1 MSTKKQILLIVAL
14 ILVTVGV
21 SGWLSTVVG
30 NRGPD
35 YNEGLRR
42 SILLFSNVYE
52 SVVQRYIEEVD
63 PEKCVQAAIDGML
76 ERLDPYTVYRKAEED
91 DEIEILTSG
100 KYGGVGMR
108 IGMRNGWATV
118 VEQPFDGKPAFRAGI
133 REGDQ
138 IIEVDGKSTKDLTI
152 SETASLLRGEPDTEV
167 VVKIRREGVSEVL
180 TFRLIRDVITVE
192 DINCATIINGDVGFV
207 RLTRFGR
214 NAGTEVE
221 RAVSKLKQQGAK
233 KLILD
238 LRSNPGGLLEA
249 AVEVANVFVPKGEL
263 IVSTKGRNKSDDR
276 EYRASKDPVWGDLPL
291 AVLVDSYSA
300 SASEIVAGAIQD
312 LDRGVVIGSTTFGK
326 GLVQRVVGVGPRST
340 LRITTSEYFV
350 PSGRLIQNPAVF
362 DKGRTSVLYAEGIKR
377 LEEAADPKKEYR
389 TTSGRLV
396 RGGGGIVP
404 DIQVSPDTL
413 SRLEFA
419 LLSQSMFFN
428 FAVGYVQRHPDL
440 PRDFVADDK
449 VVDEFRKF
457 LAEKKFE
464 YKTDGETELEAF
476 ERAARKRGYLSDV
489 TPALEQI
496 KAALAQQKKREF
508 EESLS
513 YIRQSLEREIIT
525 KLWGTAAGISAV
537 LDDDEV
543 VQKAVEVLSNPL
555 QYGSILGKKTTVGG

>member
-1 MSTKKQILLIVAL
+1 MSTKKQVGLVAALIV
-14 ILVTVGV
+14 VTVGL

-35 YNEGLRR
+35 YNEQLRR
-42 SILLFSNVYE
+42 SIILFSNVYE

-76 ERLDPYTVYRKAEED
+76 ERLDPYTVFLKAEED
-91 DEIEILTSG
+91 DELEILTSG

-138 IIEVDGKSTKDLTI
+138 ILEVDGKSTKDLTI
-152 SETASLLRGEPDTEV
+152 SETAQLLRGEPGTEV
-167 VVKIRREGVSEVL
+167 VVKIRREGVDEVL

-192 DINCATIINGDVGFV
+192 DINCATIIDGDVGFI

-221 RAVSKLKQQGAK
+221 RAVAKLKEQGAK

-263 IVSTKGRNKSDDR
+263 IVSTKGRVKSDDR
-276 EYRASKDPVWGDLPL
+276 EYRAEKDPVWQDLPL

-312 LDRGVVIGSTTFGK
+312 LDRGVVIGNTTFGK

-340 LRITTSEYFV
+340 LRITTSEYFI
-350 PSGRLIQNPAVF
+350 PSGRLIQNPDVF
-362 DKGRTSVLYAEGIKR
+362 DKGRTSVLYAEGIAR
-377 LEEAADPKKEYR
+377 LEQAADPKKEYR
-389 TTSGRLV
+389 TSSGRTV

-404 DIQVSPDTL
+404 DIQVNPDTL

-428 FAVGYVQRHPDL
+428 FAVNYVQRHPDL
-440 PRDFVADDK
+440 PREFVADEK
-449 VVDEFRKF
+449 MVREFRQF

-464 YKTDGETELEAF
+464 YKTDGEAELDAF
-476 ERAARKRGYLSDV
+476 EKAARKSGYLSSV
-489 TPALEQI
+489 APQVQAI
-496 KAALAQQKKREF
+496 RAAIAEQKKREF
-508 EESLS
+508 EQSLD
-513 YIRQSLEREIIT
+513 YIRQSLEREIVT
-525 KLWGTAAGISAV
+525 KVWGTSAGIAAT
-537 LDDDEV
+537 LDDDQV
-543 VQKAVEVLSNPL
+543 VQKALEVLNSPRT
-555 QYGSILGKKTTVGG
+555 YSAILGKKAAIGG

>member
-1 MSTKKQILLIVAL
+1 MSTKKQILLIAAL
-14 ILVTVGV
+14 IVVTVGV
-21 SGWLSTVVG
+21 SGWLPTVVG
-30 NRGPD
+30 GRGPD
-35 YNEGLRR
+35 YNESLRR

-76 ERLDPYTVYRKAEED
+76 ERLDPYTVYLKAEED

-108 IGMRNGWATV
+108 IGIRNGWATV

-152 SETASLLRGEPDTEV
+152 SETAGLLRGEPGTEV
-167 VVKIRREGVSEVL
+167 VVKIRRQGVAEVL

-192 DINCATIINGDVGFV
+192 DINCVTMIGDDVGFI

-214 NAGTEVE
+214 NAGAEVE
-221 RAVSKLKQQGAK
+221 RAAIKLKQQGAK

-263 IVSTKGRNKSDDR
+263 IVSTKGRTKTDDR
-276 EYRASKDPVWGDLPL
+276 EYRATKDPVWVDLPL

-312 LDRGVVIGSTTFGK
+312 LDRGVVIGNTTFGK

-350 PSGRLIQNPAVF
+350 PSGRLIQNPEVF
-362 DKGRTSVLYAEGIKR
+362 DKGRTSVLYAEGITR

-389 TTSGRLV
+389 TSSGRLV

-404 DIQVSPDTL
+404 DIHVSQDTL

-428 FAVGYVQRHPDL
+428 FAVSYVQRHPEL
-440 PRDFVADDK
+440 PRDFVADQK
-449 VVDEFRKF
+449 VLDEFRRF

-464 YKTDGETELEAF
+464 YQTDGEAELNAF
-476 ERAARKRGYLSDV
+476 ERAAKKHGYLQEV
-489 TPALEQI
+489 AAQLEVI
-496 KAALAQQKKREF
+496 RNALAEQKKREF
-508 EESLS
+508 VKSLG

-525 KLWGTAAGISAV
+525 KLWGTSAGISAV
-537 LDDDEV
+537 LDNDEV
-543 VQKAVEVLSNPL
+543 VQKAVEVLRNPA
-555 QYGSILGKKTTVGG
+555 QYGAILGKKVIVGG

>member
-1 MSTKKQILLIVAL
+1 MSTKKQILLIAAL
-14 ILVTVGV
+14 IVVTVGV
-21 SGWLSTVVG
+21 SGWLPTVVRD
-30 NRGPD
+30 RGPD
-35 YNEGLRR
+35 YNESLRR

-76 ERLDPYTVYRKAEED
+76 ERLDPYTVYLKAEED

-138 IIEVDGKSTKDLTI
+138 IVEVDGKSTKDLTI
-152 SETASLLRGEPDTEV
+152 SETAGLLRGEPGTEV
-167 VVKIRREGVSEVL
+167 VVKIRRQGVAEVL

-192 DINCATIINGDVGFV
+192 DINCVTMIGDDVGFI

-214 NAGTEVE
+214 NAGAEVE
-221 RAVSKLKQQGAK
+221 RAAIKLKQQGAK

-263 IVSTKGRNKSDDR
+263 IVSTKGRTKTDDR
-276 EYRASKDPVWGDLPL
+276 EYRATKDPVWVDLPL

-312 LDRGVVIGSTTFGK
+312 LDRGVVIGNTTFGK

-350 PSGRLIQNPAVF
+350 PSGRLIQNPEVF
-362 DKGRTSVLYAEGIKR
+362 DKGRTSVLYAEGITR

-404 DIQVSPDTL
+404 DIQVSQDTL

-419 LLSQSMFFN
+419 LLRQSMFFN
-428 FAVGYVQRHPDL
+428 FAVSYVQRHPEV
-440 PRDFVADDK
+440 PRDFVADQK
-449 VVDEFRKF
+449 VLSEFRRF
-457 LAEKKFE
+457 LAEKTFE
-464 YKTDGETELEAF
+464 YQTDGEAELNAF
-476 ERAARKRGYLSDV
+476 ERAAKKHGYLQEV
-489 TPALEQI
+489 AAQLEEI
-496 KAALAQQKKREF
+496 RKALAEQKKREF
-508 EESLS
+508 DNSLG

-525 KLWGTAAGISAV
+525 KLWGTSAGISAV

-543 VQKAVEVLSNPL
+543 VQKAVEVLRNPA
-555 QYGSILGKKTTVGG
+555 QYGAILGKKVIVGG